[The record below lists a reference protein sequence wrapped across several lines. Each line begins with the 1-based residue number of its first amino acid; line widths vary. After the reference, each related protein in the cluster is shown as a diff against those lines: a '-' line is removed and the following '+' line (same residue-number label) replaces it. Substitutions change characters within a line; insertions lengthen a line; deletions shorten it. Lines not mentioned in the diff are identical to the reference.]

1 MSDELSRPSSH
12 FKRYTAFGAAVD
24 LVGADSIKT
33 GWPCR
38 RMRFETAGTA
48 TVKRA
53 GDLTPITLNVKDG
66 ESFDIACTSID
77 SVTGVTAITVFW

>member
-1 MSDELSRPSSH
+1 MSDELSRPSPH
-12 FKRYTAFGAAVD
+12 FKRYTGFGAAVD

-33 GWPCR
+33 GTPSR
-38 RMRFETAGTA
+38 KLRFETAGTA

-53 GDLTPITLNVKDG
+53 SDLAVITLNVKDG
-66 ESFDIACTSID
+66 ETMDIACTSID